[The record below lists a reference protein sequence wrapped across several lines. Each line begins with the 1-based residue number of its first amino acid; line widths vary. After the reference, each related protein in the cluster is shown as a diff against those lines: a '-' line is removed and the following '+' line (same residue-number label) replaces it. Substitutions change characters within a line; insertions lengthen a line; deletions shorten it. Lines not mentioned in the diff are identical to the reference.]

1 MHFTEMDDYVDGG
14 VLANNPC
21 DSGLTAIQNFCRSRG
36 KKLDIACVVSL
47 GCGNIPAEKLGKT
60 DAHLYLTVGN
70 IIKIDSIRS
79 RVIIQT
85 LVIKSFSY
93 SPWLYSSSKQ
103 LLKKCNSGLVVFL
116 LTAAT
121 SNLKV
126 NSITK
131 SNNKTHYT

>member
-79 RVIIQT
+79 RVMNLITLLSSCGFSIIHKW
-85 LVIKSFSY
+85 LVSSFKTVVEEMQL
-93 SPWLYSSSKQ
+93 WLGR
-103 LLKKCNSGLVVFL
+103 LL
-116 LTAAT
+116 
-121 SNLKV
+121 V
-126 NSITK
+126 NS
-131 SNNKTHYT
+131 SNK